1 MLTCFVSRNC
11 LVNINDSYAI
21 TTKLFELAHSNPP
34 INRLLAEA
42 EPIMQELSSDLQQ
55 SYHLTIYN
63 QGRQVV
69 IAKVGQPE
77 RHGFQPSVGVGI
89 STCWSP
95 PRAECFWR
103 SEDPAT
109 TQLRIREAARRAEIG
124 QSDPADL
131 HLGSTG
137 VLLGLQPAVSSRIMA
152 YE

>member
-77 RHGFQPSVGVGI
+77 RHGFQPSVGVG
-89 STCWSP
+89 SRPVGLRLGPSALAF
-95 PRAECFWR
+95 RG
-103 SEDPAT
+103 PAT
-109 TQLRIREAARRAEIG
+109 TQLRIREAARRAEIW
-124 QSDPADL
+124 A
-131 HLGSTG
+131 
-137 VLLGLQPAVSSRIMA
+137 
-152 YE
+152 E